1 MEENEEQELFDYYI
15 EIGAISVIGVDDD
28 GEFIYQI
35 TEEAKEL
42 APELW
47 EAHLN
52 YVDDA
57 MMQLYKKDL
66 VEVEYDEDLQPT
78 FKLGA
83 KGLEAAKQLGLIE
96 INFTEE
102 EPL

>member
-52 YVDDA
+52 YVDAA
-57 MMQLYKKDL
+57 MMELYKKDL
-66 VEVEYDEDLQPT
+66 VEVEYNEDLEPT
-78 FKLGA
+78 FKLG
-83 KGLEAAKQLGLIE
+83 KTGLEEARKLGLIE
-96 INFTEE
+96 MNFTEDD
-102 EPL
+102 

>member
-1 MEENEEQELFDYYI
+1 MENNEEQELFNYYI
-15 EIGAISVIGVDDD
+15 EIGAISVMGIDDD

-35 TEEAKEL
+35 TEKAKDI

-57 MMQLYKKDL
+57 MMELYKKDL
-66 VEVEYDEDLQPT
+66 VEIEYDENLEPT
-78 FKLGA
+78 FRLGR
-83 KGLEAAKQLGLIE
+83 KGLDEAKKLGLIE
-96 INFTEE
+96 MNFNQDD
-102 EPL
+102 